1 MERRSEKG
9 LEIVGLTVTEDQL
22 RSGELELETSGY
34 VPNAMFNLP
43 AIFYKPISARLG
55 VRYSF

>member
-1 MERRSEKG
+1 
-9 LEIVGLTVTEDQL
+9 LL
-22 RSGELELETSGY
+22 SGEWELETSGY

-55 VRYSF
+55 MRFSF